1 MSITP
6 PEQGII
12 FWPVGTGD
20 SSTIRINDDTF
31 IQIDLHHLGKSDDD
45 NESAELVIDYLEEIL
60 PVRDGKPYLSAFIL
74 THPDQDHC
82 RGFEELF
89 KRITVG
95 ELWLSPRT
103 FDEYNDDNG
112 FCDDA
117 NVFKVEADRRVNLTI
132 KIGDAV
138 GSGDRVRVIGYAE
151 RLDKPPY
158 NDLPEKYISIPGT
171 LLTEVDGVNLE
182 DQFHLFIH
190 APFKDDQFGD
200 RNDCSIAL
208 QATFNPY
215 AEAGKAL
222 FFGDLSYPV
231 LKRIFEV
238 SDPENLQWNVMLAP
252 HHCSKSAM
260 YWKDNP
266 EDDKTLRQHILDEME
281 MSALDPGYI
290 VSSSRSIPK
299 SNEHGDNPPHVKAKD
314 KYIQIAP
321 TDFLCTH
328 DHPTIDAD
336 SPEPI
341 IFDVTENGLEYRDS
355 STAKTI
361 DSIGLA
367 ETVDFARGKAE
378 PSKNKVGFGK

>member
-20 SSTIRINDDTF
+20 SSTIRINDDTY
-31 IQIDLHHLGKSDDD
+31 IHIDLHHLEKSDDD
-45 NESAELVIDYLEEIL
+45 DESAEPIIDHLEEIL
-60 PVRDGKPYLSAFIL
+60 PKRDGKPYLSTFIL

-82 RGFEELF
+82 RGFEELL
-89 KRITVG
+89 KRITIG

-117 NVFKVEADRRVNLTI
+117 TAFKKEADRRVSLTI
-132 KIGDAV
+132 KNSGAV
-138 GSGDRVRVIGYAE
+138 ESGDRVRVIGYAD
-151 RLDKPPY
+151 RLDKAPY
-158 NDLPEKYISIPGT
+158 KDLPDRFISPPGT
-171 LLTEVDGVNLE
+171 NLTEVDGQNVE
-182 DQFHLFIH
+182 DQFSVFIH

-200 RNDCSIAL
+200 RNDCSVAL
-208 QATFNPY
+208 QATFNPN
-215 AEAGKAL
+215 ASAGKAL

-238 SDPENLQWNVMLAP
+238 SDSSNLEWHVMLAT

-260 YWKDNP
+260 YWQDNP
-266 EDDKTLRQHILDEME
+266 DDDETLRQHILDEME
-281 MSALDPGYI
+281 MAALDPGYI

-299 SNEHGDNPPHVKAKD
+299 SNDPGDNPPHVKAKE

-328 DHPTIDAD
+328 DHPITDTD

-341 IFDVTENGLEYRDS
+341 IFDVTDNGLEYRDS

-361 DSIGLA
+361 GSIGLA
-367 ETVDFARGKAE
+367 ETVDAARGKAE